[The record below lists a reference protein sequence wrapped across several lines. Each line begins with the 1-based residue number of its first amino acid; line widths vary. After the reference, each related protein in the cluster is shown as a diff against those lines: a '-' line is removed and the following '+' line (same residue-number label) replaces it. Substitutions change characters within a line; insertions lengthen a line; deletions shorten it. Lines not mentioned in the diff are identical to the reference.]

1 METVVLALRV
11 ALSLAVVLG
20 LLWVLQ
26 RRFSRGAR
34 TGARKLVRVV
44 ERQTIGPK
52 ASVVVVD
59 ADGQRF
65 LLGVTDQAVSV
76 LDTRE
81 APAEEEAQP
90 SHRASQTASDSFARL
105 LEAATGRAAGKGQ
118 TAGRA
123 PSRAMATDRA
133 AAQTSAQY
141 DGGASPRRAA
151 APAAGADFTD
161 GAHGFAAGNGR
172 TGGSASRDAAGP
184 ANVFDAAV
192 AGSSAAPA
200 AGSFDLPRRA
210 ARRAAAQP
218 QPVETDTYGYDQSM
232 GDQELDG
239 PAFEEPSQDTDVI
252 PLRHAG
258 LYPIDGGRRS
268 ERTGRRASRSASWQ
282 DQVPDSPLAGSILSP
297 STWKQTAEALKQ
309 VRSR

>member
-65 LLGVTDQAVSV
+65 LLGVTDQAVNV
-76 LDTRE
+76 LDSRE

-90 SHRASQTASDSFARL
+90 AHRAPQTASDSFARL
-105 LEAATGRAAGKGQ
+105 LELATGRAAGKDQ
-118 TAGRA
+118 AAGRA
-123 PSRAMATDRA
+123 PARA
-133 AAQTSAQY
+133 AGTDQATAQTTAQY

-151 APAAGADFTD
+151 APAAGA
-161 GAHGFAAGNGR
+161 GR
-172 TGGSASRDAAGP
+172 PESVAVGDALNP
-184 ANVFDAAV
+184 FDAAV

-200 AGSFDLPRRA
+200 AADLPRRT
-210 ARRAAAQP
+210 ARRAGVQP
-218 QPVETDTYGYDQSM
+218 QPVEAGAYGYDQPS
-232 GDQELDG
+232 GEQELDG
-239 PAFEEPSQDTDVI
+239 AAFDEPRQDTDVI
-252 PLRHAG
+252 PLRQAA
-258 LYPIDGGRRS
+258 LYPIEGGRRS
-268 ERTGRRASRSASWQ
+268 ERTGRRASRAAGWQ
-282 DQVPDSPLAGSILSP
+282 EQMPDSPLAGSILSP

>member
-1 METVVLALRV
+1 METVVLSLRV

-65 LLGVTDQAVSV
+65 LLGVTDQAVNV

-81 APAEEEAQP
+81 APVEEEAQP
-90 SHRASQTASDSFARL
+90 AHRAPQTASDSFARL
-105 LEAATGRAAGKGQ
+105 LELATGRAAGKDPA
-118 TAGRA
+118 AGRA
-123 PSRAMATDRA
+123 PVRAAGNGQA
-133 AAQTSAQY
+133 AAQSKPQAAAQY

-151 APAAGADFTD
+151 ASAAG
-161 GAHGFAAGNGR
+161 
-172 TGGSASRDAAGP
+172 DAFDP
-184 ANVFDAAV
+184 FDAAV
-192 AGSSAAPA
+192 AGSSAASP
-200 AGSFDLPRRA
+200 AGSTDVSRRA
-210 ARRAAAQP
+210 ARRAAVQMPMDA
-218 QPVETDTYGYDQSM
+218 DTHGYDRPSVE
-232 GDQELDG
+232 QEFDV
-239 PAFEEPSQDTDVI
+239 PTFDEPGQKTDVI

-258 LYPIDGGRRS
+258 LYPIEGGRRS
-268 ERTGRRASRSASWQ
+268 ERTGRRASRAAGWQ
-282 DQVPDSPLAGSILSP
+282 EQGPDSPLAGSILSP

>member
-11 ALSLAVVLG
+11 VLSLAVVLG

-59 ADGQRF
+59 ADGQRY
-65 LLGVTDQAVSV
+65 LLGVTDQAVNV

-90 SHRASQTASDSFARL
+90 AHRAPQTASDSFARL
-105 LEAATGRAAGKGQ
+105 LELATGRAAGKDQ
-118 TAGRA
+118 PAGRA
-123 PSRAMATDRA
+123 PARA
-133 AAQTSAQY
+133 AGAGQATAQTTAQY

-151 APAAGADFTD
+151 VPAAGA
-161 GAHGFAAGNGR
+161 GRPEAGRPEAVAAG
-172 TGGSASRDAAGP
+172 DAASNP
-184 ANVFDAAV
+184 FDAAV
-192 AGSSAAPA
+192 
-200 AGSFDLPRRA
+200 
-210 ARRAAAQP
+210 
-218 QPVETDTYGYDQSM
+218 T
-232 GDQELDG
+232 G
-239 PAFEEPSQDTDVI
+239 PS
-252 PLRHAG
+252 
-258 LYPIDGGRRS
+258 LYPIEGGRRS
-268 ERTGRRASRSASWQ
+268 ERTGRRASRAAGWQ
-282 DQVPDSPLAGSILSP
+282 EQVPDSPLAGSILSP

>member
-65 LLGVTDQAVSV
+65 LLGVTDQAVNV

-81 APAEEEAQP
+81 APAEEEAQH
-90 SHRASQTASDSFARL
+90 SHRAPQTASDSFARL
-105 LEAATGRAAGKGQ
+105 LELATGRATGKDHN
-118 TAGRA
+118 AVRA
-123 PSRAMATDRA
+123 PARA
-133 AAQTSAQY
+133 AGTGQATAQTTAQY
-141 DGGASPRRAA
+141 DGGTSPHRAA
-151 APAAGADFTD
+151 APAV
-161 GAHGFAAGNGR
+161 
-172 TGGSASRDAAGP
+172 GGTSDP
-184 ANVFDAAV
+184 FDAAV
-192 AGSSAAPA
+192 AGSSAARF
-200 AGSFDLPRRA
+200 AGSSDVPRRA
-210 ARRAAAQP
+210 ARRAAVQP
-218 QPVETDTYGYDQSM
+218 QPVDAETGGYDQRSVE
-232 GDQELDG
+232 QEFDG
-239 PAFEEPSQDTDVI
+239 PTFDEPGQETEVI

-258 LYPIDGGRRS
+258 LYPIEGGRRS
-268 ERTGRRASRSASWQ
+268 ERTGRRASRAAGWQ
-282 DQVPDSPLAGSILSP
+282 EQVPDSPLAGSILSP

>member
-65 LLGVTDQAVSV
+65 LLGVTDQAVNV

-90 SHRASQTASDSFARL
+90 AHRAPQTASDSFARL
-105 LEAATGRAAGKGQ
+105 LELATGRAAGKDQ

-123 PSRAMATDRA
+123 PARA
-133 AAQTSAQY
+133 AGTGQATAQTTAQY

-151 APAAGADFTD
+151 APAAGA
-161 GAHGFAAGNGR
+161 GR
-172 TGGSASRDAAGP
+172 PESVAVGDAP
-184 ANVFDAAV
+184 NPFDAAV
-192 AGSSAAPA
+192 AGSSAAAGA
-200 AGSFDLPRRA
+200 AGSSGLPRRA
-210 ARRAAAQP
+210 ARRAGEQP
-218 QPVETDTYGYDQSM
+218 QPAEADAYGYDQPSAE
-232 GDQELDG
+232 QELNG
-239 PAFEEPSQDTDVI
+239 AAFDEPRQDTDVI
-252 PLRHAG
+252 PLRQAA
-258 LYPIDGGRRS
+258 LYPIEGGRRS
-268 ERTGRRASRSASWQ
+268 ERTGRRASRAAGWQ
-282 DQVPDSPLAGSILSP
+282 EQMPDSPLAGSILSP

>member
-65 LLGVTDQAVSV
+65 LLGVTDQAVNV

-81 APAEEEAQP
+81 APAEEEEAEP
-90 SHRASQTASDSFARL
+90 FHRAPQTASDSFARL
-105 LEAATGRAAGKGQ
+105 LEMASGRAAGKDQ
-118 TAGRA
+118 AAGRT
-123 PSRAMATDRA
+123 RVRA
-133 AAQTSAQY
+133 AGTRQATAQTTAQY

-151 APAAGADFTD
+151 APAVGE
-161 GAHGFAAGNGR
+161 
-172 TGGSASRDAAGP
+172 ASDP
-184 ANVFDAAV
+184 FDAAV
-192 AGSSAAPA
+192 AGSSAAPF
-200 AGSFDLPRRA
+200 AGSSDVPRRA
-210 ARRAAAQP
+210 ARRAAVQP
-218 QPVETDTYGYDQSM
+218 QPVEADTYGYDQPSVE
-232 GDQELDG
+232 QELDG
-239 PAFEEPSQDTDVI
+239 PSFDEPGRDTDVI

-258 LYPIDGGRRS
+258 LYPIEGGRRS
-268 ERTGRRASRSASWQ
+268 ERTGRRASRAAGWQ
-282 DQVPDSPLAGSILSP
+282 EQVPDSPLAGSILSP

>member
-26 RRFSRGAR
+26 RRFSRGAH

-65 LLGVTDQAVSV
+65 LLGVTDQAVNV

-81 APAEEEAQP
+81 APVEEEAQP
-90 SHRASQTASDSFARL
+90 SHRAPQTASDSFARL
-105 LEAATGRAAGKGQ
+105 LELATGRATGKDQ
-118 TAGRA
+118 AAGRTPA
-123 PSRAMATDRA
+123 RA
-133 AAQTSAQY
+133 AGTGQATAEY

-151 APAAGADFTD
+151 APAVGE
-161 GAHGFAAGNGR
+161 
-172 TGGSASRDAAGP
+172 ASGP
-184 ANVFDAAV
+184 FDAAV
-192 AGSSAAPA
+192 AGSSAAPF
-200 AGSFDLPRRA
+200 AGSSDVPRRA
-210 ARRAAAQP
+210 ARRAAVQP
-218 QPVETDTYGYDQSM
+218 PAVEPDTYGHDQPSVE
-232 GDQELDG
+232 QELDA
-239 PAFEEPSQDTDVI
+239 PSFDEPGRDTDVI

-258 LYPIDGGRRS
+258 LYPIEGGRRS
-268 ERTGRRASRSASWQ
+268 ERTGRRASRAAGWQ
-282 DQVPDSPLAGSILSP
+282 EQVPDSPLAGSILSP

>member
-65 LLGVTDQAVSV
+65 LLGVTDQAVNV

-81 APAEEEAQP
+81 APAEEESQP
-90 SHRASQTASDSFARL
+90 SHRAPQTASDSFARL
-105 LEAATGRAAGKGQ
+105 LEAATGRAAGKGH
-118 TAGRA
+118 TAGRSPA
-123 PSRAMATDRA
+123 RAMATDRA
-133 AAQTSAQY
+133 ATESTAQY

-151 APAAGADFTD
+151 APVAGAGFTD
-161 GAHGFAAGNGR
+161 GAHGYPAGNGR
-172 TGGSASRDAAGP
+172 PERSGSRDAAGP
-184 ANVFDAAV
+184 ANPFDAAV
-192 AGSSAAPA
+192 AGPTTPA
-200 AGSFDLPRRA
+200 TESFDLPRRA
-210 ARRAAAQP
+210 ARRAAAQS

-232 GDQELDG
+232 GEQDLDG
-239 PAFEEPSQDTDVI
+239 PAFEEPRQDTDVI

-268 ERTGRRASRSASWQ
+268 ERTGRRASRAASWQ

>member
-65 LLGVTDQAVSV
+65 LLGVTDQAVNV
-76 LDTRE
+76 LDSRE

-90 SHRASQTASDSFARL
+90 AHRAPQTASDSFARL
-105 LEAATGRAAGKGQ
+105 LELATGRAAGKDQ
-118 TAGRA
+118 AAGRA
-123 PSRAMATDRA
+123 PARA
-133 AAQTSAQY
+133 AGTGQATAQTTAQY

-151 APAAGADFTD
+151 APAAGAGRPET
-161 GAHGFAAGNGR
+161 AVWKPAVPEAAAAGD
-172 TGGSASRDAAGP
+172 ASNP
-184 ANVFDAAV
+184 FDAAV
-192 AGSSAAPA
+192 AGPSAAPA
-200 AGSFDLPRRA
+200 AADLPRRA
-210 ARRAAAQP
+210 ARRAGEQP
-218 QPVETDTYGYDQSM
+218 QPAEADAYGYDQPSAE
-232 GDQELDG
+232 QE
-239 PAFEEPSQDTDVI
+239 PTAQRSTSRAHR
-252 PLRHAG
+252 RHRCG
-258 LYPIDGGRRS
+258 RPRPDRGGRRS
-268 ERTGRRASRSASWQ
+268 ERTGRRASRA
-282 DQVPDSPLAGSILSP
+282 AGC
-297 STWKQTAEALKQ
+297 
-309 VRSR
+309 RSRCRIPRWPAPSCLRPRGSRRPKH

>member
-65 LLGVTDQAVSV
+65 LLGVTDQAVNV

-81 APAEEEAQP
+81 APAEEETQP
-90 SHRASQTASDSFARL
+90 SHRAPQTASDSFARL
-105 LEAATGRAAGKGQ
+105 LEAATGRAAGKGHA
-118 TAGRA
+118 AGRTPA
-123 PSRAMATDRA
+123 RAMATDRA
-133 AAQTSAQY
+133 TTQTSAQY

-151 APAAGADFTD
+151 APAVGAGFTD
-161 GAHGFAAGNGR
+161 GAHGSAAGNGR
-172 TGGSASRDAAGP
+172 PEGMGDAAGP
-184 ANVFDAAV
+184 ANPFDAAV
-192 AGSSAAPA
+192 AGYSAAPA

-218 QPVETDTYGYDQSM
+218 QPVETETYGYHQSM
-232 GDQELDG
+232 DEQELDG
-239 PAFEEPSQDTDVI
+239 AAFEEPRQDTDVI

-268 ERTGRRASRSASWQ
+268 ERTGRRASRAASWQ
-282 DQVPDSPLAGSILSP
+282 DQFPDSPLAGSILSP

>member
-59 ADGQRF
+59 ADGQRY
-65 LLGVTDQAVSV
+65 LLGVTDQAVNV

-81 APAEEEAQP
+81 APVEEEAQP
-90 SHRASQTASDSFARL
+90 SHRAPQAAPDSFARL
-105 LEAATGRAAGKGQ
+105 LELATGRTTGKDQ

-123 PSRAMATDRA
+123 RARA
-133 AAQTSAQY
+133 AGTGQATAHTSAQY
-141 DGGASPRRAA
+141 DGGASPRRGTAPGAGAGLATSASGYAA
-151 APAAGADFTD
+151 ADGRAD
-161 GAHGFAAGNGR
+161 AC
-172 TGGSASRDAAGP
+172 DAASVP
-184 ANVFDAAV
+184 FDAA
-192 AGSSAAPA
+192 A
-200 AGSFDLPRRA
+200 AGSTAASFAGPLDAPRRA
-210 ARRAAAQP
+210 ARRAAAVQA
-218 QPVETDTYGYDQSM
+218 QPVEADTYGYDQPLVE
-232 GDQELDG
+232 QELDG
-239 PAFEEPSQDTDVI
+239 PSFDEPGQDTDGI

-258 LYPIDGGRRS
+258 LYPIEGGRRS
-268 ERTGRRASRSASWQ
+268 ERTGRRASRAAGWQ
-282 DQVPDSPLAGSILSP
+282 EQVPDSPLAGSILSP

>member
-65 LLGVTDQAVSV
+65 LLGVTDQAVNV

-81 APAEEEAQP
+81 APAAEDAEPA
-90 SHRASQTASDSFARL
+90 HRAPQTASDSFARL
-105 LEAATGRAAGKGQ
+105 LERATGRATGTDNGSADY
-118 TAGRA
+118 RA
-123 PSRAMATDRA
+123 VPAPEEFPTRRA
-133 AAQTSAQY
+133 S
-141 DGGASPRRAA
+141 GRRAA
-151 APAAGADFTD
+151 
-161 GAHGFAAGNGR
+161 
-172 TGGSASRDAAGP
+172 GP
-184 ANVFDAAV
+184 VM
-192 AGSSAAPA
+192 
-200 AGSFDLPRRA
+200 
-210 ARRAAAQP
+210 
-218 QPVETDTYGYDQSM
+218 DTP
-232 GDQELDG
+232 E
-239 PAFEEPSQDTDVI
+239 QDTDVI
-252 PLRHAG
+252 PIRHAG

-268 ERTGRRASRSASWQ
+268 TRSGRRASRPGSPQ
-282 DQVPDSPLAGSILSP
+282 QVPESPLAGSILSP